1 MKKKILVIIGGRG
14 IGDLIYHLPLL
25 RSLYKTYGKKI
36 YIFSNRVNQ
45 ATKVYKNE
53 KFYEKIIEFNNE
65 RFNIFKTFINIIKFR
80 KKINIFKFDE
90 IILTSN
96 TKRLLIPVILS
107 NASVKKIFGIG
118 KFILNKDNSLNH
130 LTVSKKIIKYTN
142 DLKLNKK
149 EDNFYLNSI
158 NSINSNKKIKNLN
171 KIIFI
176 SVDSHHDQNNWKI
189 DNFIKIISILLKKNK
204 IFVNFSPNKKY
215 FFRFF
220 PKEIKE
226 SKNVEFTYNRKILDI
241 IKIINSSDV
250 VIGNESGPVC
260 LGSSLKKKI
269 HAIYEPIHTQPES
282 RIINKMNKYY
292 NTKNLSSKKIIHK
305 IINSI

>member
-25 RSLYKTYGKKI
+25 RSLHKTYGKKI
-36 YIFSNRVNQ
+36 NIFSNKVNQ
-45 ATKVYKNE
+45 ATEVYKNE
-53 KFYEKIIEFNNE
+53 NFYEKIIEFNNE
-65 RFNIFKTFINIIKFR
+65 RFNIIKTFLNIIKFR
-80 KKINIFKFDE
+80 KKINRFKFDE

-107 NASVKKIFGIG
+107 NANIKKLFGVG
-118 KFILNKDNSLNH
+118 KFIFNKDNSLNH

-142 DLKLNKK
+142 DLKLHKR
-149 EDNFYLNSI
+149 EDDFYLNSI
-158 NSINSNKKIKNLN
+158 FSRKKLKNLN

-189 DNFIKIISILLKKNK
+189 DNFIKIIIILLKRNK
-204 IFVNFSPNKKY
+204 IFINFSPNKKY
-215 FFRFF
+215 FLKLF
-220 PKEIKE
+220 PKEIME
-226 SKNVEFTYNRKILDI
+226 SKNVEFTYNKKISDI
-241 IKIINSSDV
+241 IKIINSCDV

-260 LGSSLKKKI
+260 LGSSLKKKV
-269 HAIYEPIHTQPES
+269 HSIYAPVHTQPES
-282 RIINKMNKYY
+282 KIINKMNKYY
-292 NTKNLSSKKIIHK
+292 NTKNLSSKKIIQE

>member
-36 YIFSNRVNQ
+36 HIFSNRVNQ
-45 ATKVYKNE
+45 ATEVYKNE

-65 RFNIFKTFINIIKFR
+65 RFNIFKTFVNIIKFR
-80 KKINIFKFDE
+80 KKINSFKFDE

-107 NASVKKIFGIG
+107 NASVKKIFGVG

-142 DLKLNKK
+142 DLKLHKK
-149 EDNFYLNSI
+149 EEDFYLNSI
-158 NSINSNKKIKNLN
+158 NSNKKVKNLN

-204 IFVNFSPNKKY
+204 IFINFSPNKKY

-220 PKEIKE
+220 PEEIKE
-226 SKNVEFTYNRKILDI
+226 SKNVEFTYNRKISDI

-250 VIGNESGPVC
+250 VIGNESGPIC
-260 LGSSLKKKI
+260 LGSSLKKKV
-269 HAIYEPIHTQPES
+269 HAIYAPLHTQPES
-282 RIINKMNKYY
+282 KIINKMNKYY

>member
-36 YIFSNRVNQ
+36 HIFSNRVNQ
-45 ATKVYKNE
+45 ATEVYKNE

-80 KKINIFKFDE
+80 KKINRFKFDE

-107 NASVKKIFGIG
+107 NASVKKIFGVG

-142 DLKLNKK
+142 DLKLHKK

-158 NSINSNKKIKNLN
+158 NSRNKVKNLN

-176 SVDSHHDQNNWKI
+176 NIDSHHDQNNWKI

-204 IFVNFSPNKKY
+204 IFINFSPNKKY
-215 FFRFF
+215 LFRFF
-220 PKEIKE
+220 PEEIRE
-226 SKNVEFTYNRKILDI
+226 SKNVEFTYNRKISDI

-250 VIGNESGPVC
+250 VIGNESGPIC
-260 LGSSLKKKI
+260 LGSSLKKKV
-269 HAIYEPIHTQPES
+269 HAIYAPIHTQPES
-282 RIINKMNKYY
+282 KIINKMNKYY
-292 NTKNLSSKKIIHK
+292 NTNNLSSKKIIHK